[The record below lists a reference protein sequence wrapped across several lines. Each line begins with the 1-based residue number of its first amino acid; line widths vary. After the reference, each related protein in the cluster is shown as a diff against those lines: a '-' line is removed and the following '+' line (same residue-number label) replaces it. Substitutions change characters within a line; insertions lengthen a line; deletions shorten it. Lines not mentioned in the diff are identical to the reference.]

1 MPSTTLRPPG
11 SHSLRIAVYAAAAVL
26 VAGCSQFS
34 IPFLHRAPPDLEPSR
49 ASAENM
55 IRLDAASRSGCAEV
69 RNIEKPAAAEAAP
82 NGNNG
87 TGTQRWV
94 AHTCTGDI
102 SYDVVTTL
110 GPDGPMVKVL
120 PVAGQLNNPMNPHFK
135 PAMPDQ

>member
-1 MPSTTLRPPG
+1 MLRLTGSRTLR
-11 SHSLRIAVYAAAAVL
+11 RAVGAAAAVL

-34 IPFLHRAPPDLEPSR
+34 IPFLHRAPPDLQPSR

-55 IRLDAASRSGCAEV
+55 ISLDAASRSGCAEV
-69 RNIEKPAAAEAAP
+69 RNIEKPAADTAAP
-82 NGNNG
+82 AGDG
-87 TGTQRWV
+87 SGTQRWV

-110 GPDGPMVKVL
+110 GPDGPVVRVL
-120 PVAGQLNNPMNPHFK
+120 PVAGKLNNPMNPNFK